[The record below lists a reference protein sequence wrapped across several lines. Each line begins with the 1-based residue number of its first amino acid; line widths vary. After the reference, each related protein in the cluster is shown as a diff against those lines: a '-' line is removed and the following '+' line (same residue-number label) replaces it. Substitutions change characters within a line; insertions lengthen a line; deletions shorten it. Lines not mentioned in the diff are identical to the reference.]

1 MSHALVT
8 PRLLTWSRLRAG
20 LSEFD
25 VADKIPVKPEKV
37 FEWEVGDSQP
47 TFKQAQKWAL
57 LSHIPFGFLFLKEPP
72 SDELPL
78 PDLRTLGGAAPARPS
93 PELVDAV
100 KDVLWK
106 HGWYLDYLKEHE
118 FGPLPFVG
126 RFTSQSPVKEVVADM
141 RKTLHVAEN
150 AARPTHEE
158 FLRTLIAAAES
169 VGILVMRSG
178 IVGTNTHR
186 KLDVGEFRGFA
197 ISNPLAPVVFIN
209 SADAPAARLFTLIHE
224 LAHVWI
230 NSSGISSV
238 SVNANRREEIFCN
251 AVAGEFLAPE
261 AAFRASLA
269 RRCRLEGESSRAR
282 RRLQGQQAGHC
293 QARRRSWPHRQGG
306 LQRLL
311 PRRTPGIPGQRQRR
325 REFLPQRQ
333 RQEQRALQQ
342 SRAGGDDARQHA
354 IARRRQATRC
364 PAIENESLR
373 QYRHRMKHLLDSNT
387 LIEAKNRYY
396 SMTFCPAF
404 WQWVHGQNQLLQ
416 VGSISMVADELKK
429 GNDELAQWAK
439 DNAGLFMDVSDDATQ
454 LAFVDVARVVAE
466 QAPVMKVGA
475 LEEFM
480 AGADPWLIAKAMA
493 TDAIVVTHE
502 AFHRLAIDGQHDNY
516 L

>member
-37 FEWEVGDSQP
+37 FEWEIGDSQP

-57 LSHIPFGFLFLKEPP
+57 LSHIPFGFLFLKDPP

-158 FLRTLIAAAES
+158 FLRTFIAAAES

-251 AVAGEFLAPE
+251 AVAGEFLVPE
-261 AAFRASLA
+261 TAFRQAWRGDVDWKENLPVLA
-269 RRCRLEGESSRAR
+269 ADFKVSKLV
-282 RRLQGQQAGHC
+282 
-293 QARRRSWPHRQGG
+293 
-306 LQRLL
+306 
-311 PRRTPGIPGQRQRR
+311 
-325 REFLPQRQ
+325 
-333 RQEQRALQQ
+333 
-342 SRAGGDDARQHA
+342 
-354 IARRRQATRC
+354 IARRAADLGLIAREAYSDYYL
-364 PAIENESLR
+364 AELR
-373 QYRHRMKHLLDSNT
+373 AYRDKDSGGGNFYRNAG
-387 LIEAKNRYY
+387 AKNSARF
-396 SMTFCPAF
+396 SRAVLAETTRGNM
-404 WQWVHGQNQLLQ
+404 LLR
-416 VGSISMVADELKK
+416 
-429 GNDELAQWAK
+429 
-439 DNAGLFMDVSDDATQ
+439 DA
-454 LAFVDVARVVAE
+454 ARLLGV
-466 QAPVMKVGA
+466 QPSKMKA
-475 LEEFM
+475 Y
-480 AGADPWLIAKAMA
+480 AS
-493 TDAIVVTHE
+493 TVTE
-502 AFHRLAIDGQHDNY
+502 
-516 L
+516 

>member
-261 AAFRASLA
+261 AAFRQAWRGDVDWKENLPVLA
-269 RRCRLEGESSRAR
+269 ADFKVSKLV
-282 RRLQGQQAGHC
+282 
-293 QARRRSWPHRQGG
+293 
-306 LQRLL
+306 
-311 PRRTPGIPGQRQRR
+311 
-325 REFLPQRQ
+325 
-333 RQEQRALQQ
+333 
-342 SRAGGDDARQHA
+342 
-354 IARRRQATRC
+354 IARRAADLGLIAREAYSGYYLAELQA
-364 PAIENESLR
+364 
-373 QYRHRMKHLLDSNT
+373 YRDKDSSGGNFYRNAG
-387 LIEAKNRYY
+387 AKNSARF
-396 SMTFCPAF
+396 SRAVLAETTRGNM
-404 WQWVHGQNQLLQ
+404 LLR
-416 VGSISMVADELKK
+416 
-429 GNDELAQWAK
+429 
-439 DNAGLFMDVSDDATQ
+439 DA
-454 LAFVDVARVVAE
+454 ARLLGV
-466 QAPVMKVGA
+466 QPSKMKA
-475 LEEFM
+475 Y
-480 AGADPWLIAKAMA
+480 AS
-493 TDAIVVTHE
+493 TVTE
-502 AFHRLAIDGQHDNY
+502 
-516 L
+516 

>member
-1 MSHALVT
+1 MTYHHYAMSHALVT

-106 HGWYLDYLKEHE
+106 HSWYLDYLKEHE

-209 SADAPAARLFTLIHE
+209 SADAPAARLFTLVHE

-261 AAFRASLA
+261 AAFRQAWRGDVDWKENLPVLA
-269 RRCRLEGESSRAR
+269 ADFKVSKLV
-282 RRLQGQQAGHC
+282 
-293 QARRRSWPHRQGG
+293 
-306 LQRLL
+306 
-311 PRRTPGIPGQRQRR
+311 
-325 REFLPQRQ
+325 
-333 RQEQRALQQ
+333 
-342 SRAGGDDARQHA
+342 
-354 IARRRQATRC
+354 IARRAADLGLIAREAYSGYYLAELQA
-364 PAIENESLR
+364 
-373 QYRHRMKHLLDSNT
+373 YRDKDNGGGNFYRNAG
-387 LIEAKNRYY
+387 AKNSARF
-396 SMTFCPAF
+396 SRAVLAETMR
-404 WQWVHGQNQLLQ
+404 GNMLLR
-416 VGSISMVADELKK
+416 
-429 GNDELAQWAK
+429 
-439 DNAGLFMDVSDDATQ
+439 DA
-454 LAFVDVARVVAE
+454 ARLLGI
-466 QAPVMKVGA
+466 QPSKMKA
-475 LEEFM
+475 Y
-480 AGADPWLIAKAMA
+480 AS
-493 TDAIVVTHE
+493 TVTE
-502 AFHRLAIDGQHDNY
+502 
-516 L
+516 